1 MIYINAHVN
10 NLLWGVLK
18 AYVCDKQQMKSMK
31 KKYLSLF
38 FLFFFTFCFSQEAY
52 IQQLKK
58 KIENNI
64 DNKTQLQKIA
74 DLEKNK
80 FEKTK
85 DSLYFMSYKYALLF
99 TFDQDKKDRI
109 SHFLTLMELWKA
121 NNNKYSIV
129 ITDVNFSLALHFENY
144 SSNLSFYYLNQSI
157 ENELKIKNSQ
167 SLPHLYHVK
176 GRLYYNEK
184 KYDKAYEY
192 FTKALK
198 LYAPNEYLYIA
209 SMHNN
214 FGLIYIKKD
223 ERNNAIQEFKKA
235 LEILTK
241 KKNMTHQEHLF
252 FLHINENL
260 AEAYI
265 KNGNRNEA
273 QALLE
278 NLFNQNKNREDL
290 VRDLVII
297 CKDLYG
303 VYKSLQNT
311 GKMNVIIDYLKN
323 SEKKSPDFD
332 TRLLI
337 SETLT
342 DYYFNLKNYN
352 EAKVYH
358 FKTLQIK
365 DEMIADNKEMMGY
378 LNEALNKTIIKN
390 INQKYDN
397 EIHSQKVQRSWI
409 ILIGII
415 IISFLTYF
423 FISTFKK
430 RKIEKEMN
438 AQQKTISD
446 QKELILQQNLKLQEE
461 KIRNLHLN
469 LNIKQ
474 ETAKAF
480 LEKIK
485 KARKSNL
492 NNPES
497 ILKELYF
504 DLNNLINIDKRN
516 IDFTEQ
522 NSVENQNFIKK
533 LSEQY
538 PILSEQELQLCV
550 YFRLNLSAKEISM
563 LEKIT
568 DGSVRVYK
576 SKIKS
581 KMNIPKEKSIEES
594 LQNI

>member
-1 MIYINAHVN
+1 MQPTSNP
-10 NLLWGVLK
+10 
-18 AYVCDKQQMKSMK
+18 MK
-31 KKYLSLF
+31 KNLSFFILF
-38 FLFFFTFCFSQEAY
+38 FSIFCFSQEEY
-52 IQQLKK
+52 LQKLKK
-58 KIENNI
+58 RIEYNI

-184 KYDKAYEY
+184 KYDKAHEY

-214 FGLIYIKKD
+214 FGLIYIKKN

-303 VYKSLQNT
+303 VYKSDQNT

>member
-1 MIYINAHVN
+1 
-10 NLLWGVLK
+10 
-18 AYVCDKQQMKSMK
+18 MK
-31 KKYLSLF
+31 KNLSFFILF
-38 FLFFFTFCFSQEAY
+38 FSIFCFSQEEY
-52 IQQLKK
+52 FQQLKK

-64 DNKTQLQKIA
+64 DNKVQLQKIA

-80 FEKTK
+80 FGKTQ
-85 DSLYFMSYKYALLF
+85 DSIYFMSYKYALLF

-157 ENELKIKNSQ
+157 ENELKVKNSK

-184 KYDKAYEY
+184 KYDKANEY

-198 LYAPNEYLYIA
+198 LYTPDQYLYIS
-209 SMHNN
+209 SMYNN
-214 FGLIYIKKD
+214 FGLVYIKKD
-223 ERNNAIQEFKKA
+223 ESNNAIQEFKKA

-252 FLHINENL
+252 FLHISENL

-273 QALLE
+273 EALLE

-303 VYKSLQNT
+303 VYKSDQNK

-430 RKIEKEMN
+430 RKIEKEMS

>member
-1 MIYINAHVN
+1 
-10 NLLWGVLK
+10 
-18 AYVCDKQQMKSMK
+18 MK
-31 KKYLSLF
+31 KNLSFFILF
-38 FLFFFTFCFSQEAY
+38 FSIFCFSQEEY
-52 IQQLKK
+52 LQKLKK
-58 KIENNI
+58 RIEYNI

-303 VYKSLQNT
+303 VYKSDQNT

-323 SEKKSPDFD
+323 SEKKSSDFD

-342 DYYFNLKNYN
+342 DYYLNLKNYN

>member
-1 MIYINAHVN
+1 
-10 NLLWGVLK
+10 
-18 AYVCDKQQMKSMK
+18 MK
-31 KKYLSLF
+31 KNLSFFILF
-38 FLFFFTFCFSQEAY
+38 FSIFCFSQEEY
-52 IQQLKK
+52 LQKLKK
-58 KIENNI
+58 RIEYNI

-184 KYDKAYEY
+184 KYDKAHEY

-303 VYKSLQNT
+303 VYKSDQNT

>member
-1 MIYINAHVN
+1 MQPTSNP
-10 NLLWGVLK
+10 
-18 AYVCDKQQMKSMK
+18 MK
-31 KKYLSLF
+31 KNLSFFILF
-38 FLFFFTFCFSQEAY
+38 FSIFCFSQEEY
-52 IQQLKK
+52 LQKLKK
-58 KIENNI
+58 RIEYNI

-303 VYKSLQNT
+303 VYKSDQNT
-311 GKMNVIIDYLKN
+311 GKMNVIVDYLKN

-504 DLNNLINIDKRN
+504 DLNNLISIDKRN

>member
-1 MIYINAHVN
+1 
-10 NLLWGVLK
+10 
-18 AYVCDKQQMKSMK
+18 MK
-31 KKYLSLF
+31 KNLSF
-38 FLFFFTFCFSQEAY
+38 FILFFFTFCFSQEEY
-52 IQQLKK
+52 LQKLKK
-58 KIENNI
+58 RIEYNI

-80 FEKTK
+80 FVKTK
-85 DSLYFMSYKYALLF
+85 DSLYFISYKYALLF
-99 TFDQDKKDRI
+99 TFDQDKEDRI

-144 SSNLSFYYLNQSI
+144 SSNLSFYYLDKSI
-157 ENELKIKNSQ
+157 ENELKIKNSL

-184 KYDKAYEY
+184 KYDKANEY

-198 LYAPNEYLYIA
+198 LYTPDQYLYIS

-214 FGLIYIKKD
+214 FGLVYIKKN

-235 LEILTK
+235 LEILIK

-273 QALLE
+273 QSLLE
-278 NLFNQNKNREDL
+278 KLFNQNKSREDL

-297 CKDLYG
+297 CKDLYE
-303 VYKSLQNT
+303 VYKSDQNT
-311 GKMNVIIDYLKN
+311 GKMNGIIDYLKN
-323 SEKKSPDFD
+323 SEKKSTDFD

-409 ILIGII
+409 ILIAII

-438 AQQKTISD
+438 AQQKIISE

-522 NSVENQNFIKK
+522 TSVENQNFIRK

-538 PILSEQELQLCV
+538 PLLSEQELQLCV

>member
-1 MIYINAHVN
+1 
-10 NLLWGVLK
+10 
-18 AYVCDKQQMKSMK
+18 MK
-31 KKYLSLF
+31 KNLSF
-38 FLFFFTFCFSQEAY
+38 FILFFFTFCFSQEEY
-52 IQQLKK
+52 LQKLKK
-58 KIENNI
+58 RIEYNI

-80 FEKTK
+80 FVKTK
-85 DSLYFMSYKYALLF
+85 DSLYFISYKYALLF
-99 TFDQDKKDRI
+99 TFDQDKEDRI

-121 NNNKYSIV
+121 NNDKYSIV

-144 SSNLSFYYLNQSI
+144 SSNLSFYYLDKSI
-157 ENELKIKNSQ
+157 ENELKIKNSL

-184 KYDKAYEY
+184 KYDKANEY

-198 LYAPNEYLYIA
+198 LYTPDQYLYIS

-214 FGLIYIKKD
+214 FGLVYIKKN
-223 ERNNAIQEFKKA
+223 ERNNALQEFKKA
-235 LEILTK
+235 LEILIK

-273 QALLE
+273 QTLLE
-278 NLFNQNKNREDL
+278 KLFNQNKSREDL

-297 CKDLYG
+297 CKDLYE
-303 VYKSLQNT
+303 VYKSDQNT
-311 GKMNVIIDYLKN
+311 GKMNGIIDYLKN
-323 SEKKSPDFD
+323 SEKKSTDFD

-365 DEMIADNKEMMGY
+365 DEMIADNREMTGY
-378 LNEALNKTIIKN
+378 LNEVLNKTIIKN

-409 ILIGII
+409 ILISII

-438 AQQKTISD
+438 AQQKI
-446 QKELILQQNLKLQEE
+446 I
-461 KIRNLHLN
+461 
-469 LNIKQ
+469 
-474 ETAKAF
+474 
-480 LEKIK
+480 
-485 KARKSNL
+485 
-492 NNPES
+492 
-497 ILKELYF
+497 
-504 DLNNLINIDKRN
+504 
-516 IDFTEQ
+516 
-522 NSVENQNFIKK
+522 
-533 LSEQY
+533 
-538 PILSEQELQLCV
+538 
-550 YFRLNLSAKEISM
+550 
-563 LEKIT
+563 
-568 DGSVRVYK
+568 
-576 SKIKS
+576 
-581 KMNIPKEKSIEES
+581 
-594 LQNI
+594 

>member
-1 MIYINAHVN
+1 MQSTSNP
-10 NLLWGVLK
+10 
-18 AYVCDKQQMKSMK
+18 MK
-31 KKYLSLF
+31 KNLSF
-38 FLFFFTFCFSQEAY
+38 FILFFFTFCFSQEEY
-52 IQQLKK
+52 LQKLKK
-58 KIENNI
+58 RIEYNI

-80 FEKTK
+80 FVKTK
-85 DSLYFMSYKYALLF
+85 DSIYFISYKYALLF
-99 TFDQDKKDRI
+99 TFDQDKEDRI

-144 SSNLSFYYLNQSI
+144 SSNLSFYYLDKSI
-157 ENELKIKNSQ
+157 ENELKIKNSL

-184 KYDKAYEY
+184 KYDKANEY

-198 LYAPNEYLYIA
+198 LYTPDQYLYIS

-214 FGLIYIKKD
+214 FGLVYIKKN

-235 LEILTK
+235 LEILIK
-241 KKNMTHQEHLF
+241 KKNMNHQEHLF

-278 NLFNQNKNREDL
+278 KLFNQNKSREDL

-297 CKDLYG
+297 CKDLYE
-303 VYKSLQNT
+303 VYKSDQNT
-311 GKMNVIIDYLKN
+311 GKMNGIIDYLKN

-409 ILIGII
+409 ILIAI

-438 AQQKTISD
+438 SQQKIISE

-522 NSVENQNFIKK
+522 TSVENQNFIRK

-538 PILSEQELQLCV
+538 PLLSEQELQLCV

>member
-1 MIYINAHVN
+1 MY
-10 NLLWGVLK
+10 
-18 AYVCDKQQMKSMK
+18 
-31 KKYLSLF
+31 
-38 FLFFFTFCFSQEAY
+38 
-52 IQQLKK
+52 
-58 KIENNI
+58 
-64 DNKTQLQKIA
+64 
-74 DLEKNK
+74 
-80 FEKTK
+80 
-85 DSLYFMSYKYALLF
+85 
-99 TFDQDKKDRI
+99 
-109 SHFLTLMELWKA
+109 
-121 NNNKYSIV
+121 
-129 ITDVNFSLALHFENY
+129 
-144 SSNLSFYYLNQSI
+144 
-157 ENELKIKNSQ
+157 
-167 SLPHLYHVK
+167 
-176 GRLYYNEK
+176 
-184 KYDKAYEY
+184 
-192 FTKALK
+192 
-198 LYAPNEYLYIA
+198 
-209 SMHNN
+209 NN
-214 FGLIYIKKD
+214 FGLVYIKKD
-223 ERNNAIQEFKKA
+223 ESNNAIQEFKKA

-252 FLHINENL
+252 FLHISENL

-278 NLFNQNKNREDL
+278 NLFNQNKNRENL

-303 VYKSLQNT
+303 VYKSDQNT

>member
-1 MIYINAHVN
+1 MQPTSNP
-10 NLLWGVLK
+10 
-18 AYVCDKQQMKSMK
+18 MK
-31 KKYLSLF
+31 KNLSFFILF
-38 FLFFFTFCFSQEAY
+38 FSIFCFSQEEY
-52 IQQLKK
+52 LQKLKK
-58 KIENNI
+58 RIEYNI

-184 KYDKAYEY
+184 KYDKAHEY

-303 VYKSLQNT
+303 VYKSDQNT

>member
-1 MIYINAHVN
+1 
-10 NLLWGVLK
+10 
-18 AYVCDKQQMKSMK
+18 MK
-31 KKYLSLF
+31 KNLSF
-38 FLFFFTFCFSQEAY
+38 FILFFFTFCFSQEEY
-52 IQQLKK
+52 LQKLKK
-58 KIENNI
+58 RIEYNI

-80 FEKTK
+80 FVKTK
-85 DSLYFMSYKYALLF
+85 DSLYFISYKYALLF
-99 TFDQDKKDRI
+99 TFDQDKEDRI

-121 NNNKYSIV
+121 NNDKYSIV

-144 SSNLSFYYLNQSI
+144 SSNLSFYYLDKSI
-157 ENELKIKNSQ
+157 ENELKIKNSL

-184 KYDKAYEY
+184 KYDKANEY

-198 LYAPNEYLYIA
+198 LYTPDQYLYIS

-214 FGLIYIKKD
+214 FGLVYIKKN
-223 ERNNAIQEFKKA
+223 ERNNALQEFKKA
-235 LEILTK
+235 LEILIK

-273 QALLE
+273 QTLLE
-278 NLFNQNKNREDL
+278 KLFNQNKSREDL

-297 CKDLYG
+297 CKDLYE
-303 VYKSLQNT
+303 VYKSDQNT
-311 GKMNVIIDYLKN
+311 GKMNGIIDYLKN
-323 SEKKSPDFD
+323 SEKKSTDFD

-365 DEMIADNKEMMGY
+365 DEMIADNREMTGY
-378 LNEALNKTIIKN
+378 LNEVLNKTIIKN

-409 ILIGII
+409 ILISII

-438 AQQKTISD
+438 AQQKIISE

-522 NSVENQNFIKK
+522 TSVENQNFIRK
-533 LSEQY
+533 LSEKY
-538 PILSEQELQLCV
+538 PLLSEQELQLCV

>member
-1 MIYINAHVN
+1 MFATN
-10 NLLWGVLK
+10 K
-18 AYVCDKQQMKSMK
+18 KTSMK
-31 KKYLSLF
+31 KNLSF
-38 FLFFFTFCFSQEAY
+38 FILFFFIFCFSQKEY
-52 IQQLKK
+52 FKQLQK
-58 KIENNI
+58 KIDNNI
-64 DNKTQLQKIA
+64 NNKTQLQKIA

-80 FEKTK
+80 FGKTK
-85 DSLYFMSYKYALLF
+85 DSLYFMSYKYTLLF
-99 TFDQDKKDRI
+99 TFNQDEKDRI

-121 NNNKYSIV
+121 NSNNKYPIL
-129 ITDVNFSLALHFENY
+129 ITNVNFYLAMHFENY
-144 SSNLSFYYLNQSI
+144 SSNRSFYYLNKSI
-157 ENELKIKNSQ
+157 ENELKIKNSKF
-167 SLPHLYHVK
+167 LPHLYHFK
-176 GRLYYNEK
+176 GRLYFNEK
-184 KYDKAYEY
+184 KYDIAKEY

-198 LYAPNEYLYIA
+198 LYAPNDYLFIS

-214 FGLIYIKKD
+214 FGLVYTKKD

-241 KKNMTHQEHLF
+241 KKNMTYEEYKF
-252 FLHINENL
+252 FLVINENL
-260 AEAYI
+260 TETYI
-265 KNGNRNEA
+265 KNGNMNEA
-273 QALLE
+273 QILLE
-278 NLFNQNKNREDL
+278 KLFTQNKSRDDL
-290 VRDLVII
+290 VQEVVII
-297 CKDLYG
+297 CKNLYEI
-303 VYKSLQNT
+303 YKSDQNT
-311 GKMNVIIDYLKN
+311 GKIGVIIDYLKN
-323 SEKKSPDFD
+323 SEKKTSDFN
-332 TRLLI
+332 TQLFA
-337 SETLT
+337 SEILT

-365 DEMIADNKEMMGY
+365 DEIIANNRKMMEY
-378 LNEALNKTIIKN
+378 LNEVLNKAIIKN

-409 ILIGII
+409 ILISII

-430 RKIEKEMN
+430 RKIEKKMN
-438 AQQKTISD
+438 AQQKIISE
-446 QKELILQQNLKLQEE
+446 QKELILQQNLKIQEE

-533 LSEQY
+533 LSEKY
-538 PILSEQELQLCV
+538 PLLSEQELQLCV

>member
-1 MIYINAHVN
+1 MQSTSN
-10 NLLWGVLK
+10 
-18 AYVCDKQQMKSMK
+18 SMK
-31 KKYLSLF
+31 KNLSF
-38 FLFFFTFCFSQEAY
+38 FILFFFTFCFSQEEY
-52 IQQLKK
+52 LQKLKK
-58 KIENNI
+58 RIEYNI

-80 FEKTK
+80 FGKTK
-85 DSLYFMSYKYALLF
+85 DSLYFISYKYALLF
-99 TFDQDKKDRI
+99 TFNQDKKDRI

-157 ENELKIKNSQ
+157 ENELKIKNSK

-184 KYDKAYEY
+184 KYDKANEY

-198 LYAPNEYLYIA
+198 LYAPDQYLYIS
-209 SMHNN
+209 SMYNN
-214 FGLIYIKKD
+214 FGLVYIKKD
-223 ERNNAIQEFKKA
+223 ESNNAIQEFKKA

-252 FLHINENL
+252 FLHISENL

-303 VYKSLQNT
+303 VYKSDQNT

>member
-1 MIYINAHVN
+1 
-10 NLLWGVLK
+10 
-18 AYVCDKQQMKSMK
+18 MK
-31 KKYLSLF
+31 KNLSFFILF
-38 FLFFFTFCFSQEAY
+38 FSIFCFSQEEY
-52 IQQLKK
+52 LQKLKK
-58 KIENNI
+58 RIEYNI

-157 ENELKIKNSQ
+157 ENELKVKNSK

-184 KYDKAYEY
+184 KYDKANEY

-198 LYAPNEYLYIA
+198 LYTPDQYLYIS
-209 SMHNN
+209 SMYNN
-214 FGLIYIKKD
+214 FGLVYIKKD
-223 ERNNAIQEFKKA
+223 ESNNAIQEFKKA

-252 FLHINENL
+252 FLHISENL

-303 VYKSLQNT
+303 VYKSDQNT

-378 LNEALNKTIIKN
+378 LNEALNKTIIKS

-538 PILSEQELQLCV
+538 PLLSEQELQLCV

>member
-1 MIYINAHVN
+1 M
-10 NLLWGVLK
+10 
-18 AYVCDKQQMKSMK
+18 
-31 KKYLSLF
+31 
-38 FLFFFTFCFSQEAY
+38 
-52 IQQLKK
+52 KK

>member
-1 MIYINAHVN
+1 MQPTSNP
-10 NLLWGVLK
+10 
-18 AYVCDKQQMKSMK
+18 MK
-31 KKYLSLF
+31 KNLSFFILF
-38 FLFFFTFCFSQEAY
+38 FSIFCFSQEEY
-52 IQQLKK
+52 FQQLKK

-64 DNKTQLQKIA
+64 DNKVQLQKIA

-80 FEKTK
+80 FGKTK
-85 DSLYFMSYKYALLF
+85 DSLYFISYKYALLF

-157 ENELKIKNSQ
+157 ENELKVKNSK

-184 KYDKAYEY
+184 KYDKANEY

-198 LYAPNEYLYIA
+198 LYAPDQYLYIS
-209 SMHNN
+209 SMYNN
-214 FGLIYIKKD
+214 FGLVYIKKD
-223 ERNNAIQEFKKA
+223 ESNNAIQEFKKA

-252 FLHINENL
+252 FLHISENL

-265 KNGNRNEA
+265 KNGTRNEA

-303 VYKSLQNT
+303 VYKSDQNT

>member
-1 MIYINAHVN
+1 
-10 NLLWGVLK
+10 
-18 AYVCDKQQMKSMK
+18 MK
-31 KKYLSLF
+31 KNLSFFILF
-38 FLFFFTFCFSQEAY
+38 FSIFCFSQEEY
-52 IQQLKK
+52 LQKLKK
-58 KIENNI
+58 RIEYNI

-214 FGLIYIKKD
+214 FGLIYIKKN

-265 KNGNRNEA
+265 KNGNRNES

-303 VYKSLQNT
+303 VYKSDQNT

>member
-1 MIYINAHVN
+1 MQPTSNP
-10 NLLWGVLK
+10 
-18 AYVCDKQQMKSMK
+18 MK
-31 KKYLSLF
+31 KNLSFFILF
-38 FLFFFTFCFSQEAY
+38 FSIFCFSQEEY
-52 IQQLKK
+52 LQKLKK
-58 KIENNI
+58 RIEYNI

-303 VYKSLQNT
+303 VYKSDQNT

-323 SEKKSPDFD
+323 SEKKSSDFD

-342 DYYFNLKNYN
+342 DYYLNLKNYN